1 MVKRIVFDGSGGVKF
16 YELAHQAAVMF
27 RAGKDRRDVHAS
39 LIEKLEAV
47 GVPKDE
53 PTGNPDMVFYT
64 LSGARPASVDVEV
77 RERDILLAAV
87 DAIDWPGFALAKVKG
102 LVSIIENSD
111 TPQGS
116 AT

>member
-1 MVKRIVFDGSGGVKF
+1 MVVKRIVFDGQDGTKF

-27 RAGKDRRDVHAS
+27 RAGKDRRDLHAS
-39 LIEKLEAV
+39 LIKKLEAA

-53 PTGNPDMVFYT
+53 PTGNPDLVFYT
-64 LSGARPASVDVEV
+64 LPAVPTWVDVEV

-102 LVSIIENSD
+102 VIALIENAD
-111 TPQGS
+111 KAS
-116 AT
+116 A